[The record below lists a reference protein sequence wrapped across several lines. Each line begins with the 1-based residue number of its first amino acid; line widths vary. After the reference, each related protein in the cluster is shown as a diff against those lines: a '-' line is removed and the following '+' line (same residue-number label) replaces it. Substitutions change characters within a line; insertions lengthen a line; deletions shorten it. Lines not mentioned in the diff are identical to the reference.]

1 MNYEQLLSLVGGS
14 NPKDVSYQDIISGIQ
29 SQYTPQT
36 QFAPTRSLINTLGEQ
51 LPEQPRI
58 AYGSL
63 LQAQPRIAYGSLLQ
77 AQPRK
82 LPKPFDIAEYIT
94 KTEGDTTTGLT
105 GGDSGGYGGGY
116 GGDGT
121 GASTTGST
129 GFTIDANGLATPNTV
144 NRGLASVIGM
154 ITNLPLGLVASITNA
169 ANTNAANA
177 FNAAMQAEANDAI
190 GSIASSSPA
199 ATAGATGTGA
209 AAAAAGTAAAA
220 AATASGAPPSA
231 AAAAGQAAANASV
244 NGASPATAAAV
255 GAAAAAAATTAEG
268 GGSAA
273 AGDSSGNTGGGP
285 GTGADGDAAFAKG
298 GLVTMNRLMGS
309 DPIGQDD
316 GYASLQSG
324 EYVIKKNAVDKY
336 GEEFLGLLNSGKLT
350 KKQIKSLL

>member
-1 MNYEQLLSLVGGS
+1 MNYQELLSLVGGS
-14 NPKDVSYQDIISGIQ
+14 NPQDASYQDIISGIQ
-29 SQYTPQT
+29 SQYTPQM
-36 QFAPTRSLINTLGEQ
+36 QFAPTRSLLDTLGEQ

-63 LQAQPRIAYGSLLQ
+63 LQAQPRKLLE
-77 AQPRK
+77 
-82 LPKPFDIAEYIT
+82 PFDISKYIT
-94 KTEGDTTTGLT
+94 KTEGDTVIDTGLT
-105 GGDSGGYGGGY
+105 GGDSGGGGGLT

-129 GFTIDANGLATPNTV
+129 GFTIDANGLAIPNTV
-144 NRGLASVIGM
+144 NQGLASVIGM
-154 ITNLPLGLVASITNA
+154 ITGLPLGLMNSIVNA
-169 ANTNAANA
+169 ANTAAANA
-177 FNAAMQAEANDAI
+177 HNAAMQAEANDAI

-220 AATASGAPPSA
+220 AASAAGMSDAA
-231 AAAAGQAAANASV
+231 AAAAGQAAADASV
-244 NGASPATAAAV
+244 SGASAAAAASA
-255 GAAAAAAATTAEG
+255 GAAAAANADSA
-268 GGSAA
+268 GSSGA
-273 AGDSSGNTGGGP
+273 AGDSGPSGVGDGVGD
-285 GTGADGDAAFAKG
+285 GTAFAKG
-298 GLVTMNRLMGS
+298 GLVTMKRLMGS
-309 DPIGQDD
+309 NPMGQDD